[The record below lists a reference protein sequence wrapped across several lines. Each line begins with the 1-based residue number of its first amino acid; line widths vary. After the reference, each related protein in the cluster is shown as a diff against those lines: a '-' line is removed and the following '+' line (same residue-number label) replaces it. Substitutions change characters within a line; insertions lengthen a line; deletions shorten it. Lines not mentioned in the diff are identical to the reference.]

1 MSFLRKLKPDWREV
15 SSGLIVSLLGILLTS
30 IYTFFISEFAGVN
43 FRSRISR
50 IWNYKTGF
58 WILLIALLIILVITC
73 KKRLK
78 SRSTFTYEKDTLN
91 VDRNFFNRL
100 RYEYITQEMMMAPRM
115 HYFSD
120 SSFEKDKIDAFLDV
134 QDENQKSDFEF
145 LNPKLEELKNGVFE
159 ALGNMLLTIRNNV
172 CGTSYRG
179 WLRVPSEWSIEHRA
193 RACEQIHLAEN
204 DLCLKYDEL
213 IRQGRRV
220 LKI

>member
-1 MSFLRKLKPDWREV
+1 
-15 SSGLIVSLLGILLTS
+15 
-30 IYTFFISEFAGVN
+30 
-43 FRSRISR
+43 
-50 IWNYKTGF
+50 
-58 WILLIALLIILVITC
+58 
-73 KKRLK
+73 
-78 SRSTFTYEKDTLN
+78 
-91 VDRNFFNRL
+91 
-100 RYEYITQEMMMAPRM
+100 MMMAPRT

-120 SSFEKDKIDAFLDV
+120 SSFEKDKVDAFLDV

-159 ALGNMLLTIRNNV
+159 ALANMLLTIRNNV